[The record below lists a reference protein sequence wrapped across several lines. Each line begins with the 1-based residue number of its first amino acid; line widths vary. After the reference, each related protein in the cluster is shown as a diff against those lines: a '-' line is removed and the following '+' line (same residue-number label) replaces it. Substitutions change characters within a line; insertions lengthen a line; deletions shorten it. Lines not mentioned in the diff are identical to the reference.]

1 MNIRYLQKM
10 ISDMEDI
17 IVIDRNVR
25 INDVLCNVMGLLR
38 EEGKWQLLILQYDEN
53 YQRRIGEE
61 EASYQEEPRG
71 PLSNRELIRKRR
83 RIDMAETLQTA
94 RKVCIGKEEYEIR
107 GMELRKLG
115 EQKWKEVY
123 LISEFLRRGWKP
135 QEIASEDMDMLFLA
149 RIELEA
155 ADDREPVFREG
166 DAVRFIMGIS
176 HTNALVETPL
186 TLTVNGENY
195 GKRWF
200 QDTAS
205 GEEHWVQ
212 IHQVYLLDMEAQLE
226 ETFAN
231 PKLLERM
238 TQEELVRSKADLKE
252 KLREICPENMYFPAI
267 EYECEENISLQFY
280 TKEYLDGPVPVN
292 RNGSMG
298 FMILPKQPEDGSGR
312 KMKAAVIQQP
322 VPKDTSD
329 IEVEIFEYIESAAL
343 EDIILE

>member
-10 ISDMEDI
+10 ISGMEDI

-38 EEGKWQLLILQYDEN
+38 EEGTWQLLVLQYDEN

-61 EASYQEEPRG
+61 EASCREELKG
-71 PLSNRELIRKRR
+71 PLSNRELMRKQH
-83 RIDMAETLQTA
+83 RIDMAETLQAA

-123 LISEFLRRGWKP
+123 LMSEFLRRGWKP
-135 QEIASEDMDMLFLA
+135 EEIASEDLEMLFLV

-155 ADDREPVFREG
+155 ADEREPAFGEE

-176 HTNALVETPL
+176 HTHALVEMPV
-186 TLTVNGENY
+186 TLTVNGGSY
-195 GKRWF
+195 GKLWF
-200 QDTAS
+200 QDTS

-212 IHQVYLLDMEAQLE
+212 IHKVYLLDVEAQLE

-231 PKLLERM
+231 PKLLEGM
-238 TQEELVRSKADLKE
+238 TQEALVRSRADLQE
-252 KLREICPENMYFPAI
+252 KLREICPKDMYFPVI
-267 EYECEENISLQFY
+267 EYECEENASLQFHA
-280 TKEYLDGPVPVN
+280 KKYLDGPVPVS
-292 RNGSMG
+292 RNGTLG
-298 FMILPKQPEDGSGR
+298 FMVLPEQPADAPGR

-322 VPKDTSD
+322 VPKSTSD
-329 IEVEIFEYIESAAL
+329 IEVEIFEYMEAAAL